1 MRQSVFV
8 IATSLIITACN
19 SPKTNES
26 QNTSSTKV
34 DSSAEVSAAG
44 SYSNNS
50 CPELYQKAKSMD
62 STILNQLEMNVDMA
76 NKAIKLFTDYAFYCE
91 SDSLSPIFLIKTA
104 QIATSINNPNQAK
117 VALDR
122 VLSNYPK
129 FKNRPA
135 AMFLLAQLYD
145 EQTQLNNEEEAGKL
159 YNKIIE
165 EYPKTEWALNAK
177 AALQLLGKSDLEIVN
192 EFNKKNKKGG
202 K

>member
-1 MRQSVFV
+1 MRHYVYA
-8 IATSLIITACN
+8 IATSLIITACS
-19 SPKTNES
+19 SPKTPETQN
-26 QNTSSTKV
+26 NTSVKTDST
-34 DSSAEVSAAG
+34 SEISAAG

-50 CPELYQKAKSMD
+50 CPELYQKARSMD
-62 STILNQLEMNVDMA
+62 SVILNQMELNVDLA

-91 SDSLSPIFLIKTA
+91 SDSLSPVFLIKTA

-165 EYPKTEWALNAK
+165 EYPKTEWSLNAK